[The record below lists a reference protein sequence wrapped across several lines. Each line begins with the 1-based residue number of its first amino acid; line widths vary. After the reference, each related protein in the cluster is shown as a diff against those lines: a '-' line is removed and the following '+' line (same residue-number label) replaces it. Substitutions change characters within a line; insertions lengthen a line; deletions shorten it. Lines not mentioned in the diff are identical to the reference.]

1 MHSLQAVL
9 LTKNRSLQTFLIVK
23 TVVIS
28 AVLRLTKSSRSGN
41 SSNKE
46 VPSLSGS
53 SANQNCYLYF
63 RFFFAVAQLV
73 EELR

>member
-1 MHSLQAVL
+1 M
-9 LTKNRSLQTFLIVK
+9 KKRSLQIFLLVE
-23 TVVIS
+23 TVLIS
-28 AVLRLTKSSRSGN
+28 AVLLLITKPSRSGN

-53 SANQNCYLYF
+53 SANQNCYF
-63 RFFFAVAQLV
+63 RLFFAVVQLV